1 MFKFEA
7 EQKVYRIGDVV
18 LGGQPGEWPTVLIA
32 SIFYK
37 GDKNVIDENEG
48 FFDHQSALA
57 CIQSA
62 NDYAL
67 KTGTPIIIDIVA
79 ASEKAMVNYV
89 NFIADETSFPF
100 ILDGTLASI
109 RIAGAR
115 RVIERGLQDRCIYDS
130 INLHT
135 GEREFDQLKEL
146 GLPNTLVMIINERK
160 PTLAGRL
167 EIAPILIEKAYGAG
181 FEKLLLDTA
190 VLDVVEPGPAGKA
203 IYELKN
209 RYGYPTG
216 CSPTHTH
223 RHRWKKRLDFG
234 DLGERAA
241 KTSTATAMQV
251 LGADFIMYGI
261 KQPEIIPAMGMVD
274 ALIAYTAM
282 QSGVLPKTRRHPI
295 YMMFMNDGSTAGPT

>member
-1 MFKFEA
+1 MQMFKFEV
-7 EQKVYRIGDVV
+7 EQKVYTIGGIE
-18 LGGQPGEWPTVLIA
+18 LGGQPGERPTALIA

-37 GDKNVIDENEG
+37 GDRNVTDEVEG
-48 FFDHQSALA
+48 TFDRNAALM
-57 CIQSA
+57 CIQQVQDFSQ
-62 NDYAL
+62 

-89 NFIADETSFPF
+89 DFIADETNFPF
-100 ILDGTLASI
+100 VIDGTLESV
-109 RIAGAR
+109 RLAGAR
-115 RVIERGLQDRCIYDS
+115 RSVERGLQDRCIYDS

-135 GEREFDQLKEL
+135 KDQEIEHLKEL
-146 GLPNTLVMIINERK
+146 GLQTTLVMIINERK

-167 EIAPILIEKAYGAG
+167 EIAPDLIEKALNAG

-223 RHRWKKRLDFG
+223 RHRWKRRLEFG
-234 DLGERAA
+234 KLGERTA

-274 ALIAYTAM
+274 ALIAFTAM
-282 QSGVLPKTRRHPI
+282 QYGIQPKTSQHPL
-295 YMMFMNDGSTAGPT
+295 YLMFMSN

>member
-7 EQKVYRIGDVV
+7 KQKIYNIGGVE
-18 LGGQPGEWPTVLIA
+18 LGGQPGELPTALIA

-37 GDKNVIDENEG
+37 GDQNVIDEMEG
-48 FFDHQSALA
+48 TFDHEAALDCIRSAQNFA
-57 CIQSA
+57 Q
-62 NDYAL
+62 
-67 KTGTPIIIDIVA
+67 KTGTPILIDIVA

-89 NFIADETSFPF
+89 DFIADETSFPF
-100 ILDGTLASI
+100 VLDGTLESI

-115 RVIERGLQDRCIYDS
+115 RAAERGLQDRCVYDS

-135 GEREFDQLKEL
+135 REREIDQLKEL
-146 GLPNTLVMIINERK
+146 ELPATLVMIINERN

-167 EIAPILIEKAYGAG
+167 EIAPELIDKALNAG

-209 RYGYPTG
+209 RYGYPSG

-223 RHRWKKRLDFG
+223 RHRWKKRLEFG
-234 DLGERAA
+234 DLGERTA
-241 KTSTATAMQV
+241 KTSTATAMQI

-282 QSGVLPKTRRHPI
+282 QYGVQPKSRQHPL
-295 YMMFMNDGSTAGPT
+295 YKMFMTN

>member
-7 EQKVYRIGDVV
+7 EQKVYNIGGVE
-18 LGGQPGEWPTVLIA
+18 LGGQPGEWPTALIL

-37 GDKNVIDENEG
+37 GDKNVIDEMEG
-48 FFDHQSALA
+48 TFDQKSALD
-57 CIQSA
+57 CIQLA
-62 NDYAL
+62 QNFAQ

-79 ASEKAMVNYV
+79 ASEKAMVNYID
-89 NFIADETSFPF
+89 FITDATTFPF
-100 ILDGTLASI
+100 VLDGTLESI

-115 RVIERGLQDRCIYDS
+115 RAAELGLQDRCIYDS

-135 GEREFDQLKEL
+135 REREIDQLKEL
-146 GLPNTLVMIINERK
+146 GLPATLVMIINERK

-167 EIAPILIEKAYGAG
+167 EVAPELIDKALNAG

-203 IYELKN
+203 IFELKN
-209 RYGYPTG
+209 RYGYPSG

-223 RHRWKKRLDFG
+223 RHRWKKRLEFG
-234 DLGERAA
+234 ELGERTA

-274 ALIAYTAM
+274 ALIAFTAM
-282 QSGVLPKTRRHPI
+282 QYGVQPKTRQHPL
-295 YMMFMNDGSTAGPT
+295 YKMFMSN

>member
-7 EQKVYRIGDVV
+7 EQKVYTIGGVE
-18 LGGQPGEWPTVLIA
+18 LGGQPGEWPTALIA

-37 GDKNVIDENEG
+37 GDKNVIDEEEG
-48 FFDHQSALA
+48 IIDHSSALD
-57 CIQSA
+57 CIQSVENFA
-62 NDYAL
+62 Q
-67 KTGTPIIIDIVA
+67 KTGTPIMIDIVA

-89 NFIADETSFPF
+89 DFIAKETSFPF
-100 ILDGTLASI
+100 VLDGTLETI

-115 RVIERGLQDRCIYDS
+115 RVAELGLQDRCIYDS

-135 GEREFDQLKEL
+135 REQEIDQLREL
-146 GLPNTLVMIINERK
+146 GLTATLVMIINERN

-167 EIAPILIEKAYGAG
+167 QIAPSLIDKALKAG

-203 IYELKN
+203 IYELKE

-223 RHRWKKRLDFG
+223 RHRWKKRLEFG
-234 DLGERAA
+234 ELGERTA
-241 KTSTATAMQV
+241 KTSTATAMQI

-282 QSGVLPKTRRHPI
+282 QYGVQPKTRQHPI
-295 YMMFMNDGSTAGPT
+295 YRMFMGN